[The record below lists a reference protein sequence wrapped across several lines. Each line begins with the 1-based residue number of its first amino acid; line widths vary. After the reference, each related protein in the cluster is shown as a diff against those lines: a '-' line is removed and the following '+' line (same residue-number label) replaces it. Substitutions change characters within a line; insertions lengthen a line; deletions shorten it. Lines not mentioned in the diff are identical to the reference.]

1 MRSAR
6 VAELGIE
13 EKIEATWDIDDPI
26 FSLRERA
33 ALEMA
38 TLFSE
43 DYRSISDEHLARWRR
58 HFTDEEIIELGTFMA
73 LADGFGKL
81 VEMLGLGDSDQTCE
95 VEI

>member
-6 VAELGIE
+6 AAELGIE
-13 EKIEATWDIDDPI
+13 DKIEATWDINDPI
-26 FSLRERA
+26 FSARERA

-38 TLFSE
+38 TLFTE
-43 DYRSISDEHLARWRR
+43 NFRAITDEHVNRWKQHFSDEEL
-58 HFTDEEIIELGTFMA
+58 IELGTFMA

-81 VEMLGLGDSDQTCE
+81 VELLGLGDHEQVCE